1 MASAAKA
8 STGATSAR
16 PTAASTMS
24 SRRFTI
30 AARPAHGEKH
40 LRRLE
45 AGLIAPGPG
54 PVTKCIERARVRI
67 GPDLALVARH
77 GGDLGLER
85 LGDIHPRV
93 GHEAA
98 RVGPLR
104 AARGVERVHGSDA
117 ILRRSRRDEGGFEE
131 QLVVAIDV
139 ATVLTI
145 DHVGS
150 QLADDLLER

>member
-85 LGDIHPRV
+85 LGDVHPRV

-98 RVGPLR
+98 WVGPLR
-104 AARGVERVHGSDA
+104 AARGIERVHRADA
-117 ILRRSRRDEGGFEE
+117 VLGGTRGDERGLEQ
-131 QLVVAIDV
+131 QLVVAV
-139 ATVLTI
+139 HVPAVLAI
-145 DHVGS
+145 HDGWM
-150 QLADDLLER
+150 QLPHQT

>member
-24 SRRFTI
+24 SRRFTM
-30 AARPAHGEKH
+30 AARRAHGEKH

-67 GPDLALVARH
+67 GPDPALVARH
-77 GGDLGLER
+77 GGGLGLER
-85 LGDIHPRV
+85 LGGGHPRAEE
-93 GHEAA
+93 H
-98 RVGPLR
+98 
-104 AARGVERVHGSDA
+104 
-117 ILRRSRRDEGGFEE
+117 RSELQPR
-131 QLVVAIDV
+131 
-139 ATVLTI
+139 
-145 DHVGS
+145 
-150 QLADDLLER
+150 